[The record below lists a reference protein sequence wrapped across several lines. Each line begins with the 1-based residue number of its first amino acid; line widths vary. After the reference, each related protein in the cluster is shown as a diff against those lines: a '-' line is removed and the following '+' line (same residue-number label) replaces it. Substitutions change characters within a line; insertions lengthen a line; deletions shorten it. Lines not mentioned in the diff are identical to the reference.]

1 MKKLLLILAAL
12 VVAIPL
18 LVAVG
23 CNSDEGNA
31 NSMPKAGD
39 FAVPAP
45 LGEEDRVN
53 QAMSPNNSQQ
63 PMGVWVSGEGKV
75 SAIPDIAV
83 LSLGVEAQEMTVAQA
98 QLQARQAMGEIMEA
112 LSDNGVAERDIK
124 TQRFSIDEVWNW
136 RDEERVFEGYRVT
149 NMVTAKIR
157 DLENAGPIIDAV
169 AEAGGDLTRI
179 NNLYFTIDDPTPHYT
194 EARLLAMQDAMAKA
208 QQMAQIAGVTLGTP
222 TYIAESGGY
231 IPPPRPMAYDAMG
244 MAEAAPAPTRISPGE
259 TEISLT
265 VQMVYT
271 IQ

>member
-1 MKKLLLILAAL
+1 MKKLLLILVAL

-18 LVAVG
+18 LVAIG

-31 NSMPKAGD
+31 NSTPEAGD

-45 LGEEDRVN
+45 LGEEDRVL

-75 SAIPDIAV
+75 SAVPDIAV
-83 LSLGVEAQEMTVAQA
+83 LSLGVEAQEMSVAQA
-98 QLQARQAMGEIMEA
+98 QFQARQAMNEIMEA

-136 RDEERVFEGYRVT
+136 KDEERVFEGYRVT

-157 DLENAGPIIDAV
+157 DLDNAGPIIDAV
-169 AEAGGDLTRI
+169 AESGGDLTRI
-179 NNLYFTIDDPTPHYT
+179 NSLYFTIDDPTPHYT

-208 QQMAQIAGVTLGTP
+208 QQMAQIAGVTLGKP
-222 TYIAESGGY
+222 TYIAEGGGY
-231 IPPPRPMAYDAMG
+231 IPTPRSYGDMA
-244 MAEAAPAPTRISPGE
+244 MAEAAPAPTPISPGE
-259 TEISLT
+259 MEISLT